1 MTGPAPAPV
10 APCPV
15 PDETSPPAL
24 TRSPIYLFTL
34 VSGVL
39 VTGLGW
45 VLATVFERSLVATSA
60 DLAGLAPSEV
70 RAFLPSLLMTAT
82 VGCVVVAHLWLLG
95 ARQIRRLALVDLALV
110 MGAGAAYLASHV
122 LFTVLR
128 PETRALFPSMTHS
141 AVARRPSDVAAAG
154 LVAALVVA
162 RPWIGARGRRMLY
175 GLVPIWLLCSAV
187 VGNPPYLTGILGL
200 GLGMVVGSAVPLAL
214 RTPSPR
220 CQRGALIDG
229 LAANGVPLV
238 DLQPAAVDARGS
250 EPWLGTTPEGG
261 TVFVKALSSEQRVA
275 DLMFRAARW
284 ARLRRAGDAP
294 PEISLQRAAE
304 HEAFLSHHARSLGL
318 TTPRLLTVADLGDD
332 GVALAYGGM
341 AGRSLDHTDR
351 AEVSDELMRAVWSQ
365 VAMLRDHGVAHR
377 DLRLANV
384 FLRSD
389 GTPAL
394 IDFSFAELSASRQLL
409 DTDVAELL
417 AASAAVLGVDRAVAA
432 AVEGI
437 GQEAVLAAR
446 EWLLPSMLTSAT
458 RQAIHQVEGG
468 FQALREAIGA
478 MEEGWS
484 GDVAGDPV
492 PVPLLVGAVLVSL
505 GLYGGIALGFGDDL
519 GGRLAGLDGPLVTAA
534 ALVASLVHP
543 ARGLALR
550 SAASDRVSV
559 GLAVTTSL
567 ASHAPAPGPTYWANA
582 ATLVS
587 AAARQAGMSTASA
600 ARVVSIWVDSGL
612 AVAPVL
618 VTGLTVS
625 GLQSA
630 HGYLRAVAIA
640 LLLGSAMLVA
650 ELVALRS
657 APMGWD
663 LTAVLPRSGGIGQ
676 LRPRGPAGAMAWWV
690 AARGAQSAALV
701 LVARAAGATVGTE
714 ALVAV
719 AIGAIAMASLS
730 PAPGG
735 IGVAELLLFVGLV
748 VVGADAG
755 TAAFVAVVGR
765 LVTFWIQA
773 PAAVLARRALTSGPK
788 PEEAP

>member
-1 MTGPAPAPV
+1 MTIEATA
-10 APCPV
+10 
-15 PDETSPPAL
+15 PPASRPASDEASRPTL
-24 TRSPIYLFTL
+24 TRSPMYLFTL
-34 VSGVL
+34 VLGVV

-45 VLATVFERSLVATSA
+45 VLATVFERSLVATSD
-60 DLAGLAPSEV
+60 DLAAVVPGGV
-70 RAFLPSLLMTAT
+70 RIFLPSLLMTAM
-82 VGCVVVAHLWLLG
+82 VGSVVIAHLSLLSV
-95 ARQIRRLALVDLALV
+95 RQVRRLALVDLALV
-110 MGAGAAYLASHV
+110 LGAGTAFLASHA
-122 LFTVLR
+122 LLTVLR

-162 RPWIGARGRRMLY
+162 RPWIGARGRRVFY
-175 GLVPIWLLCSAV
+175 GLVPIWLLCSAAA
-187 VGNPPYLTGILGL
+187 GDPPYLTGILGL

-220 CQRGALIDG
+220 CQRGTLIDG

-238 DLQPAAVDARGS
+238 DLQPATVDARGS

-275 DLMFRAARW
+275 DLMFRATRW

-294 PEISLQRAAE
+294 PEISLERAAE

-318 TTPRLLTVADLGDD
+318 ATPRLLTVADLGDD
-332 GVALAYGGM
+332 GVALAYEGM
-341 AGRSLDHTDR
+341 AGRSLDHADR
-351 AEVSDELMRAVWSQ
+351 AEVTDELLRAVWSQ
-365 VAMLRDHGVAHR
+365 VAVLRTHGVAHR

-389 GTPAL
+389 GAPAL
-394 IDFSFAELSASRQLL
+394 IDFSFGELSASRQLL

-417 AASAAVLGVDRAVAA
+417 AATAAVVGVDRAVAA
-432 AVEGI
+432 ASDGI
-437 GQEAVLAAR
+437 GREAVLAAR
-446 EWLLPSMLTSAT
+446 EWLLPGMLTSAT
-458 RQAIHQVEGG
+458 RQAIHRVEGG
-468 FQALREAIGA
+468 FEALREAIGA
-478 MEEGWS
+478 VEEGWS
-484 GDVAGDPV
+484 GEVAGDPV

-505 GLYGGIALGFGDDL
+505 GLYGGVALGFGDDL
-519 GGRLAGLDGPLVTAA
+519 GSRLAGLDGPLVAAA

-550 SAASDRVSV
+550 SAASDRVPV

-582 ATLVS
+582 AALTS
-587 AAARQAGMSTASA
+587 AAARRAGMSTASA
-600 ARVVSIWVDSGL
+600 ARAVSVWVDSGL

-618 VTGLTVS
+618 VTGLAVS
-625 GLQSA
+625 GLQRA
-630 HGYLRAVAIA
+630 HGYPRAVGLA

-663 LTAVLPRSGGIGQ
+663 LTAALPRSGGTDRW
-676 LRPRGPAGAMAWWV
+676 RPRGPVGAMAWWV
-690 AARGAQSAALV
+690 AARGAQSAAFV

-719 AIGAIAMASLS
+719 AICAIAMASLS

-735 IGVAELLLFVGLV
+735 VGVAEVLLFVGLV
-748 VVGADAG
+748 AVGVDAG

-773 PAAVLARRALTSGPK
+773 PAAVVARRSLTSGT
-788 PEEAP
+788 EERGTP